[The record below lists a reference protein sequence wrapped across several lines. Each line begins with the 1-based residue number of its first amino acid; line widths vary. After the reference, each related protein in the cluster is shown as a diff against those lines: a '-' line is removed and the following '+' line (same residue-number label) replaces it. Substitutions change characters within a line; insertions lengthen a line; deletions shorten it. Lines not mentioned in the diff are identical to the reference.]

1 MRFYYYC
8 EIDSVIYLPY
18 LAPFQPN
25 PPPILLKT
33 PIICHMTVDSQ
44 MDLLGTLKLLCAN
57 ELVGHGNNCQ
67 GQVYD
72 DLNNVPDRSEGGDD
86 LELDMDVDTDAE
98 EIAEPID
105 IETDPDVEKVDDEGN
120 VESEDMGGDTEELEI
135 TDLVNK
141 QNEISDKQDEYMDSM
156 FDKLNDLES
165 KLSQMDQILTKI
177 NDIEAKVEKYR
188 EKSPEEKLQLRSLD
202 SYPYNQK
209 LTDFFADKEVE
220 MQQTGKNEYVLTSD
234 EVENYSDADIK
245 KSFDRPINDEE

>member
-1 MRFYYYC
+1 M
-8 EIDSVIYLPY
+8 SVDNKILEELKRHNSINNYLVEQEEPVE
-18 LAPFQPN
+18 P
-25 PPPILLKT
+25 T
-33 PIICHMTVDSQ
+33 
-44 MDLLGTLKLLCAN
+44 
-57 ELVGHGNNCQ
+57 
-67 GQVYD
+67 D
-72 DLNNVPDRSEGGDD
+72 DLGGEDM
-86 LELDMDVDTDAE
+86 DMDVDMGAE
-98 EIAEPID
+98 EIAEPVD
-105 IETDPDVEKVDDEGN
+105 VETDPDVEKLDDEGN
-120 VESEDMGGDTEELEI
+120 VESDEDMGGDTEELEI

-156 FDKLNDLES
+156 FEKLNDLES
-165 KLSQMDQILTKI
+165 KLSQMDSILSKI

-245 KSFDRPINDEE
+245 KSFDTPINDEE

>member
-1 MRFYYYC
+1 M
-8 EIDSVIYLPY
+8 SVDNKILEELKRHNSINKYLTEQE
-18 LAPFQPN
+18 AP
-25 PPPILLKT
+25 
-33 PIICHMTVDSQ
+33 VD
-44 MDLLGTLKLLCAN
+44 A
-57 ELVGHGNNCQ
+57 
-67 GQVYD
+67 
-72 DLNNVPDRSEGGDD
+72 PEGGDD

-98 EIAEPID
+98 EIPEPVD

-120 VESEDMGGDTEELEI
+120 VEGEDMGGDTEELEI

-234 EVENYSDADIK
+234 EVENYSDADIR
-245 KSFDRPINDEE
+245 KSFDTPINDEE

>member
-1 MRFYYYC
+1 M
-8 EIDSVIYLPY
+8 SVDNKILEELKRHNSINNYLTEQEEPVD
-18 LAPFQPN
+18 AP
-25 PPPILLKT
+25 
-33 PIICHMTVDSQ
+33 
-44 MDLLGTLKLLCAN
+44 
-57 ELVGHGNNCQ
+57 
-67 GQVYD
+67 
-72 DLNNVPDRSEGGDD
+72 EGGDD
-86 LELDMDVDTDAE
+86 MELDMGVDAGAE
-98 EIAEPID
+98 EIAEPVD
-105 IETDPDVEKVDDEGN
+105 VETDPDVEKVDDEGN

-165 KLSQMDQILTKI
+165 KLSQMDQIFSKI

-245 KSFDRPINDEE
+245 KSFDRPIEDEE

>member
-1 MRFYYYC
+1 MSVDNKILEELKRHNSINNYLV
-8 EIDSVIYLPY
+8 EQEEPIDP
-18 LAPFQPN
+18 AA
-25 PPPILLKT
+25 
-33 PIICHMTVDSQ
+33 D
-44 MDLLGTLKLLCAN
+44 A
-57 ELVGHGNNCQ
+57 
-67 GQVYD
+67 
-72 DLNNVPDRSEGGDD
+72 GDD
-86 LELDMDVDTDAE
+86 LELDLDVDAGAE
-98 EIAEPID
+98 EIAEPVD
-105 IETDPDVEKVDDEGN
+105 VETDPDVEKLDDEGN
-120 VESEDMGGDTEELEI
+120 VESDEDMGGDTEELEI

-156 FDKLNDLES
+156 FEKLNDLES
-165 KLSQMDQILTKI
+165 KLSQMDSILSKI

-245 KSFDRPINDEE
+245 KSFDTPIEDEE

>member
-1 MRFYYYC
+1 M
-8 EIDSVIYLPY
+8 SVDNKILEELKRHNSINNYLTEQEEPVD
-18 LAPFQPN
+18 
-25 PPPILLKT
+25 T
-33 PIICHMTVDSQ
+33 P
-44 MDLLGTLKLLCAN
+44 
-57 ELVGHGNNCQ
+57 
-67 GQVYD
+67 
-72 DLNNVPDRSEGGDD
+72 EGGDD
-86 LELDMDVDTDAE
+86 MELDMGVDTGAE
-98 EIAEPID
+98 EIAEPVD
-105 IETDPDVEKVDDEGN
+105 VETDPDVEKIDDEGN
-120 VESEDMGGDTEELEI
+120 VEGEDMGGDTEELEI

-245 KSFDRPINDEE
+245 KSFDSPINDEE

>member
-1 MRFYYYC
+1 M
-8 EIDSVIYLPY
+8 SVDNKILEELKRHNSINNYLTEQEEP
-18 LAPFQPN
+18 
-25 PPPILLKT
+25 
-33 PIICHMTVDSQ
+33 VDS
-44 MDLLGTLKLLCAN
+44 
-57 ELVGHGNNCQ
+57 
-67 GQVYD
+67 
-72 DLNNVPDRSEGGDD
+72 PEGGD
-86 LELDMDVDTDAE
+86 ELDMDVDAGAE
-98 EIAEPID
+98 EIAEPVD
-105 IETDPDVEKVDDEGN
+105 VETDPDVEKIDDEGN
-120 VESEDMGGDTEELEI
+120 VEGEDMGGDTEELEI

-234 EVENYSDADIK
+234 EVENYSDADIR
-245 KSFDRPINDEE
+245 KSFDSPINDEE